1 MIKKIKM
8 LHFIGLLIIFT
19 LSSAAI
25 FWLAIPKF
33 LEQPKYT
40 IIVDEGRFQVRNYE
54 KILISQIQVS
64 GVQKD
69 ALRKGFIPLAR
80 FIGAKDRDGEKISMT
95 VPVMQKVNR
104 LSSDWSVSF
113 FMPSKYNLQSL
124 PKTKNLQIEPKII
137 PTKMFAALKFS
148 GNPSHDTLIQKEA
161 ELTEVLKK
169 YGLHAVD
176 DGIYAFYNDPLTP
189 GFLRRNEVLIEVRK

>member
-1 MIKKIKM
+1 M
-8 LHFIGLLIIFT
+8 LYFIILFIIFA
-19 LSSAAI
+19 LSFATI

-40 IIVDEGRFQVRNYE
+40 IIVDEGKFQVRNYE
-54 KILISQIQVS
+54 KLLLSQIQVS
-64 GVQKD
+64 GAQKE

-124 PKTKNLQIEPKII
+124 PKTTNLQIESKII

-148 GNPSHDTLIQKEA
+148 GNPSHETLTQKET
-161 ELTEVLKK
+161 ELSKILKK
-169 YGLHAVD
+169 YGFHAVD
-176 DGIYAFYNDPLTP
+176 DAIYAFYNDPLTP
-189 GFLRRNEVLIEVRK
+189 AFLRRNEVLIEVKK

>member
-124 PKTKNLQIEPKII
+124 PKTTNLQIEPKII

-161 ELTEVLKK
+161 ELTEILKK